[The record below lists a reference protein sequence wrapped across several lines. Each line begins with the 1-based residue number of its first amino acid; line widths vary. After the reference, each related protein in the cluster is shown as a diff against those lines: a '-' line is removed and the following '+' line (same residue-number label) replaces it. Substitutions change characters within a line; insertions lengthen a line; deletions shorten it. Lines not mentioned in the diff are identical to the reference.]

1 MCLEYRLLNFQASDI
16 GYCLLFYKLLLYEDI
31 FQ

>member
-1 MCLEYRLLNFQASDI
+1 MRLEYRLLNFKAADN
-16 GYCLLFYKLLLYEDI
+16 GYCLLFYKLFLYEDI